1 MKYAFLS
8 DSHDNYENLKK
19 ALDKIKKQGI
29 KKVFHL
35 GDICA
40 PTVYFDIFKN
50 YTDEMDFVLVFGN
63 NDGEKV
69 IWTKISMEDPK
80 IDMAPGDF
88 REYEIE
94 GEKIFL
100 THYPQIAEIAALSK
114 KYKAVFYGH
123 NHLADSKKLD
133 GVLLANPGEIAGTK
147 TGKVSFGI
155 WDFDENVF
163 DIIYL

>member
-8 DSHDNYENLKK
+8 DSHDNYENLIK
-19 ALDKIKKQGI
+19 ALDKIKELGI
-29 KKVFHL
+29 KTVFHL

-69 IWTKISMEDPK
+69 VWTKISMEDPK
-80 IDMAPGDF
+80 IDMAAGDF

-94 GEKIFL
+94 GTKIFL

-114 KYKAVFYGH
+114 KYKATFHGH
-123 NHLADSKKLD
+123 THLAYSKKLD

-147 TGKVSFGI
+147 TGKASFGI
-155 WDFDENVF
+155 WDPDNNSF
-163 DIIYL
+163 DISYL